1 MLEHYKKEYCQ
12 SVNQYIVIDLDGTV
26 KESDDIIFTNIVGEN
41 ISNIHP
47 FFESIHVALQEENQK
62 HVFSCIHLTN
72 QKNET
77 IITDIIV
84 KTFDGKKPAL
94 VVILDLTVHYDN
106 YQTTAQVRNES
117 VINSQI
123 LELKNE
129 YLQEKE
135 VFKNAFIANFS
146 HELRD
151 PLTGVLTFSD
161 ILKKTNLN
169 DEQLNYLKVIDSSS
183 SYLKHLIEDILDIS
197 KIEAGKLELVIE
209 PFDLRELLED
219 IEHVFKIK
227 AEQKGIELITNFNDN
242 LPAVIGGDTL
252 RLRQV
257 LSNLLEN
264 AIKFTEVG
272 TVTFNVSLNQIRAQK
287 ANIHFQIIDTGIG
300 MDKDNLDDIFTSF
313 TQLNTSQ
320 SYNKGAGLGLAIAKH
335 LVSLTNSVIN
345 VDSTLGEGSAF
356 STNINFK
363 LDHNYKLET
372 KKKTK
377 VVDKPKSNKKY
388 SILLVEDSEITQLS
402 ILKILA
408 SRGNYFLDIVT
419 RGEDVI
425 PRIENSEFDLVLMDI
440 KLPNSY
446 GDEITK
452 LIRQMPEREHKKVPV
467 IALTARVFKDD
478 LKRYKKA
485 GINDVIKKPFDEE
498 TLITKIEEY
507 LK

>member
-1 MLEHYKKEYCQ
+1 MLEQYKKEYSQ
-12 SVNQYIVIDLDGTV
+12 STNQYIVVDLDG
-26 KESDDIIFTNIVGEN
+26 KILESDDVIFTKVVGKN
-41 ISNIHP
+41 ISTIHP
-47 FFESIHVALQEENQK
+47 FFESIHSTLLEPNQR

-72 QKNET
+72 PENQT

-84 KTFDGKKPAL
+84 KTFDGKQPPL
-94 VVILDLTVHYDN
+94 VVVLDLTTHYDN

-135 VFKNAFIANFS
+135 AFKNAFIANFS

-151 PLTGVLTFSD
+151 PLTGILTFSD
-161 ILKKTNLN
+161 ILKKTHLS

-183 SYLKHLIEDILDIS
+183 TYLKQLIEDILDIS
-197 KIEAGKLELVIE
+197 KIEAGKLDLVIS
-209 PFDLRELLED
+209 PFDIRQLLED
-219 IEHVFKIK
+219 IKSIFEIK
-227 AEQKGIELITNFNDN
+227 AQQKGLELITNFNDN
-242 LPAVIGGDTL
+242 LPEVVGGDPL

-264 AIKFTEVG
+264 AIKFTEEG
-272 TVTFNVSLNQIRAQK
+272 TITFNVSLNQIRAQK
-287 ANIHFQIIDTGIG
+287 ASIHFQIIDTGIG
-300 MDKDNLDDIFTSF
+300 IPQDKIEDVFTSF
-313 TQLNTSQ
+313 TQLNNSQ
-320 SYNKGAGLGLAIAKH
+320 AYKGAGLGLAIAKH
-335 LVSLTNSVIN
+335 LVSLTHSKIS
-345 VDSTLGEGSAF
+345 VDSTEGEGSTF
-356 STNINFK
+356 STNINFSLDKNHK
-363 LDHNYKLET
+363 LKT
-372 KKKTK
+372 KKKDAVTS
-377 VVDKPKSNKKY
+377 PRSNKKY

-419 RGEDVI
+419 KGEDVI
-425 PRIENSEFDLVLMDI
+425 PRIENSEFDLILMDI

-452 LIRQMPEREHKKVPV
+452 LIRKMPEREHKKIPV
-467 IALTARVFKDD
+467 IALTARVMKDD

-485 GINDVIKKPFDEE
+485 GINDVIQKPFDENA
-498 TLITKIEEY
+498 LITKIEEY